1 MRLLLLASLCAC
13 HPDSPEASVHGRA
26 QTVVGADPVPP
37 SLGSVWR
44 GERPHGPL
52 GEDRGSSE
60 VPEVE
65 PAPDGGDEGV
75 YSVKD
80 TGADPSGGFVFTE
93 FTDVV
98 VVGSGPA
105 GISAAIAAESS
116 GAHVIIF
123 DRAERPAEGVVYA
136 GLLFG
141 VETRWQPSAG
151 VTDTVATAMDEW
163 RDMTGADGSS
173 ASVTAFLEGS
183 AGTLDWLDSL
193 GVSISALK
201 DDPDAGSVDRLH
213 DVDTV
218 RARAALLS
226 AFHGELRTR
235 VEVHQPVVEGG
246 EVVGVTWTDLDTG
259 ESGATHA
266 GAVVLATGGFLRD
279 RDRVDALR
287 PELEGRTLLLETN
300 PEADGGG
307 LSFLDTVGAGSE
319 QPDSFGLYVHA
330 IQDPD
335 FSDGEALVLRALDA
349 ALLVDSTG
357 ARFIDEGYAR
367 SLDLFDAL
375 PDDDVYA
382 VFTDALG
389 ATMMAGRPAYNWADL
404 SSPEW
409 VSLTD
414 LATSSDAV
422 FLESTAG
429 EVAEAAGIDA
439 EGLEATITAVNALID
454 AGETDS
460 LGRSWEGADRLEDS
474 LWWAV
479 KLTPGLAKAYGGV
492 ATDVGAHV
500 LNEDGEI
507 IRGLYAAGEVAG
519 MIPGGGAGDGFS
531 GTVSACYYAGRLAG
545 ANAATDALP

>member
-1 MRLLLLASLCAC
+1 M
-13 HPDSPEASVHGRA
+13 
-26 QTVVGADPVPP
+26 
-37 SLGSVWR
+37 
-44 GERPHGPL
+44 
-52 GEDRGSSE
+52 E
-60 VPEVE
+60 V
-65 PAPDGGDEGV
+65 
-75 YSVKD
+75 
-80 TGADPSGGFVFTE
+80 
-93 FTDVV
+93 
-98 VVGSGPA
+98 
-105 GISAAIAAESS
+105 
-116 GAHVIIF
+116 
-123 DRAERPAEGVVYA
+123 
-136 GLLFG
+136 L
-141 VETRWQPSAG
+141 
-151 VTDTVATAMDEW
+151 
-163 RDMTGADGSS
+163 
-173 ASVTAFLEGS
+173 
-183 AGTLDWLDSL
+183 
-193 GVSISALK
+193 
-201 DDPDAGSVDRLH
+201 
-213 DVDTV
+213 
-218 RARAALLS
+218 
-226 AFHGELRTR
+226 
-235 VEVHQPVVEGG
+235 QPVVEGG

-259 ESGATHA
+259 VSGATHA

-389 ATMMAGRPAYNWADL
+389 ATMMAARPAYNWADL

-409 VSLTD
+409 ISLTD
-414 LATSSDAV
+414 LTTSSDAV

-439 EGLEATITAVNALID
+439 VGLEATITAVNALID

-460 LGRSWEGADRLEDS
+460 LGRSWAGADRLEDS

-479 KLTPGLAKAYGGV
+479 KLTSRTMSRAPRRSGV
-492 ATDVGAHV
+492 ATDVEAHV
-500 LNEDGEI
+500 LNEDGEM

-545 ANAATDALP
+545 ANAASDALP